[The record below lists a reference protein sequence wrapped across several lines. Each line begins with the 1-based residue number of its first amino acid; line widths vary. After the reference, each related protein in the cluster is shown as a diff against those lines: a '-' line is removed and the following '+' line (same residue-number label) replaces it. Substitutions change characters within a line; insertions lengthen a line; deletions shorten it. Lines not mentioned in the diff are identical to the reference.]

1 MQSKSTLIAMR
12 ILDNIDIERD
22 RRLAALSQGTD
33 PHALQLWSRA
43 VSALQDDV
51 EREKLN
57 AAFHFAKGIGY
68 KHPGL
73 SSEIYFA
80 HPLRVSAMAMIVENS
95 LHAEVGIL
103 GLLHNVLE
111 VSDIH
116 TNLLKESFGEEIF
129 AQIEALTVDRNL
141 QWDVEYKT
149 AYYENLMG
157 GPRNARVVKIM
168 DKLDN
173 IFLLGLNPDP
183 TIRFKYLLEIEKFL
197 MPMVAQ
203 TLPELVDYMTDLLLN
218 HREKYEAGN

>member
-1 MQSKSTLIAMR
+1 MR